1 MRRDIPNHATVL
13 GAAHAVTAPVAFDFG
28 PVPDRGC
35 PR

>member
-1 MRRDIPNHATVL
+1 MRRDILTSATVL
-13 GAAHAVTAPVAFDFG
+13 GAADAVTAPVAFDFG